1 MVARKYVFILLEI
14 EVIKQPTD
22 FGLLEGDQSFL
33 DSQRNV
39 IFQASS
45 GHDFFFNLKNVTFCG
60 FHPREPRYFGFV
72 TKHPEK
78 IKYACHVFIGQRTTQ
93 PVAEACG

>member
-1 MVARKYVFILLEI
+1 MFQIFEKLG
-14 EVIKQPTD
+14 T
-22 FGLLEGDQSFL
+22 QSFL